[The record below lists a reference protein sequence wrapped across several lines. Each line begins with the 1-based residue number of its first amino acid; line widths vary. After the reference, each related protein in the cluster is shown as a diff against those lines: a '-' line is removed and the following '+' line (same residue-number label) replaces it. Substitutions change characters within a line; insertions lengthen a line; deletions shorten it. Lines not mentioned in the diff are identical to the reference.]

1 MTTRNHNCFLL
12 LILSES
18 FHRRRLRS
26 GHALAICVRPRIE
39 IAPDGPFEFS
49 AISALEIA
57 RLCVEGHLI
66 LSIGLSRWI
75 ESSTDDL
82 LLQHLPV
89 TCSIAVEAYALPEPF
104 HRDPADRLLVST
116 ARIHQCT
123 LLTANERL
131 LDYKHVETLDCRL

>member
-1 MTTRNHNCFLL
+1 MKLL
-12 LILSES
+12 LDTDVWLWAAEAPE
-18 FHRRRLRS
+18 RLGRKTKNLLVKTSLERS
-26 GHALAICVRPRIE
+26 V
-39 IAPDGPFEFS
+39 S

-57 RLCVEGHLI
+57 RLCAEGHLV

-75 ESSTDDL
+75 ECSTDDL

-89 TCSIAVEAYALPEPF
+89 TYSIAIEAYALPEPF

-123 LLTANERL
+123 LLTADERL
-131 LDYKHVETLDCRL
+131 LGYKHVQTFDCRR

>member
-1 MTTRNHNCFLL
+1 VGDKSVNLL
-12 LILSES
+12 LDTHVWLWAAEAPE
-18 FHRRRLRS
+18 RLGPKTKNLLVKTGLDRS
-26 GHALAICVRPRIE
+26 V
-39 IAPDGPFEFS
+39 S